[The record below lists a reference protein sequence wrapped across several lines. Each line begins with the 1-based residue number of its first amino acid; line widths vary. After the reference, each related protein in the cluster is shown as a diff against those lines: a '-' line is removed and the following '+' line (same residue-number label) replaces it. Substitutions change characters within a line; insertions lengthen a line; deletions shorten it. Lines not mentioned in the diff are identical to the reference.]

1 MPLPNHP
8 SDSALLIQLA
18 SQLDGLARR
27 MDDQTQVLAKV
38 GEQVAHI
45 AVMGERQTAMRESI
59 DRAFQEIRDT
69 QSDIAVMDGRIQA
82 LEIAHPANKATAN
95 LVQKVG
101 WLVIAGVVGAFLAMV
116 LQRPPTQQQLVLP
129 GAMPQILPPKP

>member
-8 SDSALLIQLA
+8 TDSALLIQLA

-27 MDDQTQVLAKV
+27 MDDQTQVLSKL

-45 AVMGERQTAMRESI
+45 AVMGERQAAMRESI

-69 QSDIAVMDGRIQA
+69 QSDLTVMDGRIQA
-82 LEIAHPANKATAN
+82 LEVAQPANKATTN
-95 LVQKVG
+95 LVNRIT
-101 WLVIAGVVGAFLAMV
+101 WLVVAGVVGAFLALV
-116 LQRPPTQQQLVLP
+116 LQRPPAQQQLVLP
-129 GAMPQILPPKP
+129 GAMPHIPSPK